1 MLDKQSPIPIYIQ
14 IEEQLKQQIQQGDFP
29 IGTAIPSEREL
40 TERFSVSRMT
50 VRQSITNMV
59 NDGLLYREKG
69 RGTFVASP
77 KVEQPLNGLT
87 SFTEDMISRGM
98 VPSSRL
104 IGFEILE
111 ADPDV
116 AENLLLAPGDKVYFV
131 ERIRF
136 ADAQPMAIE
145 RTYLPVER
153 FPHLNEDSFQG
164 SLYAIIESNQQLKIS
179 RATQRME
186 AGLVKKED
194 ADLLQIKSPAAIL
207 MIERIS
213 YLDGELPFEVVRST
227 YRADRYKFT
236 TDIQRQPKRRNGHD

>member
-40 TERFSVSRMT
+40 TERFGVSRMT
-50 VRQSITNMV
+50 VRQSITNLV

-87 SFTEDMISRGM
+87 SFTEDMVSRGM
-98 VPSSRL
+98 VPSSKL

-111 ADPDV
+111 AEPDV
-116 AENLLLAPGDKVYFV
+116 AEDLQLAAGDKVYFV

-136 ADAQPMAIE
+136 ADDKPMAIE

-153 FPHLNEDSFQG
+153 FPDLTEDSFQG
-164 SLYAIIESNQQLKIS
+164 SLYAIIENNQQLKIS

-194 ADLLQIKSPAAIL
+194 ADLLQIKPPAAIL

-213 YLDGELPFEVVRST
+213 YLEGELPFEVVRST

-236 TDIQRQPKRRNGHD
+236 TDIQR

>member
-14 IEEQLKQQIQQGDFP
+14 IEEQLKQQIQQGDFSV
-29 IGTAIPSEREL
+29 GTSIPSEREL
-40 TERFSVSRMT
+40 SERFAVSRMT
-50 VRQSITNMV
+50 VRQSITNLV

-87 SFTEDMISRGM
+87 SFTEDMESRGM
-98 VPSSRL
+98 VPSSKL

-111 ADPDV
+111 PEIDV
-116 AENLLLAPGDKVYFV
+116 AHELQLEQGDQVYFV

-136 ADAQPMAIE
+136 ADDKPMAIE
-145 RTYLPVER
+145 RTFLPVKR
-153 FPHLNEDSFQG
+153 FPNLTEESFGG
-164 SLYAIIESNQQLKIS
+164 SLYAVIETEQQLKIS

-194 ADLLQIKSPAAIL
+194 AVLLEIQLPAAIL
-207 MIERIS
+207 IIERIS
-213 YLDGELPFEVVRST
+213 YLEGDLPFEVVRST

-236 TDIQRQPKRRNGHD
+236 TEIQR

>member
-14 IEEQLKQQIQQGDFP
+14 IEQQLKEQIQQGDFSV
-29 IGTAIPSEREL
+29 GTSIPSEREL
-40 TERFSVSRMT
+40 SERFGVSRMT
-50 VRQSITNMV
+50 VRQSITNLV

-87 SFTEDMISRGM
+87 SFTEDMESRGM
-98 VPSSRL
+98 VPSSKL
-104 IGFEILE
+104 IGFDILE
-111 ADPDV
+111 PEADV
-116 AENLLLAPGDKVYFV
+116 AEELQLNEGDRVYFV

-136 ADAQPMAIE
+136 ADAKPMAIE
-145 RTYLPVER
+145 RTFLPVDR
-153 FPHLNEDSFQG
+153 FPNLTEESFGG
-164 SLYAIIESNQQLKIS
+164 SLYAVIEGEQQLKIS

-194 ADLLQIKSPAAIL
+194 ADLLQIQLPAAVL
-207 MIERIS
+207 LIERIS
-213 YLDGELPFEVVRST
+213 YLEGDLPFEVVRST

-236 TDIQRQPKRRNGHD
+236 TEIQR

>member
-29 IGTAIPSEREL
+29 IGTSIPSEREL
-40 TERFSVSRMT
+40 SERFLVSRMT
-50 VRQSITNMV
+50 VRQSITNLV

-87 SFTEDMISRGM
+87 SFTEDMESRGM
-98 VPSSRL
+98 VPSSKL
-104 IGFEILE
+104 IGFDILE
-111 ADPDV
+111 PESDV
-116 AENLLLAPGDKVYFV
+116 AQELRLGEGDQVYFV

-136 ADAQPMAIE
+136 ADDKPMAIE
-145 RTYLPVER
+145 RTYLPVKQ
-153 FPHLNEDSFQG
+153 FPDLTEKSFQG
-164 SLYAIIESNQQLKIS
+164 SLYAVIENKQQLKIS
-179 RATQRME
+179 HATQRME

-194 ADLLQIKSPAAIL
+194 AVLLQIQAPAAVL
-207 MIERIS
+207 LIERIS
-213 YLDGELPFEVVRST
+213 FLEGDLPFEVVRST

-236 TDIQRQPKRRNGHD
+236 TEIQR

>member
-29 IGTAIPSEREL
+29 VGASIPSEREL
-40 TERFSVSRMT
+40 SERFAVSRMT
-50 VRQSITNMV
+50 VRQSITKLV

-87 SFTEDMISRGM
+87 SFTEDMESRGM
-98 VPSSRL
+98 VPSSKL
-104 IGFEILE
+104 IGFDILE
-111 ADPDV
+111 PESDV
-116 AENLLLAPGDKVYFV
+116 AQELQLNEGDRVYFV

-136 ADAQPMAIE
+136 ADDKPMAIE
-145 RTYLPVER
+145 RTYLPVKH
-153 FPHLNEDSFQG
+153 FPDLTEESFQG
-164 SLYAIIESNQQLKIS
+164 SLYAVIENQQQLKIS
-179 RATQRME
+179 HATQRME

-194 ADLLQIKSPAAIL
+194 AGLLHIQPPAAIL
-207 MIERIS
+207 LIERIS
-213 YLDGELPFEVVRST
+213 FLEGDLPFEVVRST

-236 TDIQRQPKRRNGHD
+236 TEIQR

>member
-14 IEEQLKQQIQQGDFP
+14 IEEQLKQQIQQGDFLV
-29 IGTAIPSEREL
+29 GTAIPSEREL
-40 TERFSVSRMT
+40 TEYFGVSRMT
-50 VRQSITNMV
+50 VRQSVTNLV
-59 NDGLLYREKG
+59 NEGLLYREKG

-87 SFTEDMISRGM
+87 SFTEDMLARGM
-98 VPSSRL
+98 TPSNKI

-111 ADPDV
+111 PEADV
-116 AENLLLAPGDKVYFV
+116 AADLQLADGEKVYFI

-136 ADAQPMAIE
+136 ADDKTMAIE

-153 FPHLNEDSFQG
+153 FPGLHRDLLQG
-164 SLYAIIESNQQLKIS
+164 SLYAMIENNQQLKIS
-179 RATQRME
+179 HATQRME
-186 AGLVKKED
+186 AGMVKKDD
-194 ADLLQIKSPAAIL
+194 AELLQIDVPAAIL

-213 YLDGELPFEVVRST
+213 YLDGDVPFELVRST

-236 TDIQRQPKRRNGHD
+236 TEIKR

>member
-40 TERFSVSRMT
+40 TERFDVSRMT
-50 VRQSITNMV
+50 VRQSITNLV

-87 SFTEDMISRGM
+87 SFTEDMQSRGL
-98 VPSSRL
+98 VPSSKL

-111 ADPDV
+111 PDSDIAEELQLAD
-116 AENLLLAPGDKVYFV
+116 GDPVYFV

-136 ADAQPMAIE
+136 ADDKPMAIE
-145 RTYLPVER
+145 RTYLPVGR
-153 FPHLNEDSFQG
+153 FPNLDRDSFQG
-164 SLYAIIESNQQLKIS
+164 SLYAMIENEQQLKIS

-194 ADLLQIKSPAAIL
+194 ADLLQIKPPAAIL

-213 YLDGELPFEVVRST
+213 YLADGQPFEVVRST

-236 TDIQRQPKRRNGHD
+236 TDIKR

>member
-29 IGTAIPSEREL
+29 VGASIPSEREL
-40 TERFSVSRMT
+40 SERFAVSRMT
-50 VRQSITNMV
+50 VRQSITKLV

-87 SFTEDMISRGM
+87 SFTEDMESRGM
-98 VPSSRL
+98 VPSSKL
-104 IGFEILE
+104 IGFDILE
-111 ADPDV
+111 PESDV
-116 AENLLLAPGDKVYFV
+116 AQELQLNAGDQVYFV

-136 ADAQPMAIE
+136 ADDKPMAIE
-145 RTYLPVER
+145 RTYLPVKH
-153 FPHLNEDSFQG
+153 FPDLTEESFQG
-164 SLYAIIESNQQLKIS
+164 SLYAVIENQQQLKIS
-179 RATQRME
+179 HATQRME

-194 ADLLQIKSPAAIL
+194 AGLLHIQPPAAIL
-207 MIERIS
+207 LIERIS
-213 YLDGELPFEVVRST
+213 FLEGDLPFEVVRST

-236 TDIQRQPKRRNGHD
+236 TEIQR

>member
-40 TERFSVSRMT
+40 TERFGVSRMT
-50 VRQSITNMV
+50 VRQSITNLV

-87 SFTEDMISRGM
+87 SFTEDMVKRGM
-98 VPSSRL
+98 VPSSKL

-111 ADPDV
+111 PESDIA
-116 AENLLLAPGDKVYFV
+116 AYLQLAQGDKVYFV

-136 ADAQPMAIE
+136 ADDKPMAIE

-153 FPHLNEDSFQG
+153 FPDLDQDSFQG
-164 SLYAIIESNQQLKIS
+164 SLYAMIEKDHQLTIS

-186 AGLVKKED
+186 AGLVKKDD
-194 ADLLQIKSPAAIL
+194 AELLQIKPPAAIL

-213 YLDGELPFEVVRST
+213 YLAGEQPFEVVRST

-236 TDIQRQPKRRNGHD
+236 TDIKR